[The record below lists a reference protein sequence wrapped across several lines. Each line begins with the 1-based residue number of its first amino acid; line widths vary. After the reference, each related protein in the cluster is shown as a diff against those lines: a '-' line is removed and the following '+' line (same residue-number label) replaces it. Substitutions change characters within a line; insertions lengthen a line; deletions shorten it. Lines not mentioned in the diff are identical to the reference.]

1 MFFALALAAATSTS
15 QPGALKL
22 FQDWTVGCDNG
33 RACQA
38 VALLPEGD
46 WEGTTLVVRREAPA
60 GAPAEFFVVP
70 PEGAK
75 VVTAEANG
83 ARVALI
89 ATDDGLAPRD
99 PPEFLALLRSASE
112 LTLYDAANKPV
123 SRVSLKGASAA
134 LLYIDD
140 QQKRVGTVT
149 ALVRP
154 GAKPSSAVPAP
165 PPLPVIALPA
175 GSAAPPP
182 RLDRAALLQTHV
194 DTGCDRLAKPEDVTI
209 ARLDA
214 NATLV
219 LLPDWCGSGAYNFS
233 SVALIADNRGRVRAA
248 SFETPPGF
256 QDDNVVVNGDWL
268 ADERR
273 LTSYAKGRGIGDC
286 GTAQEYVWDGTRFRL
301 TEFSQMGECRGSL
314 DWITTWRAVAR

>member
-1 MFFALALAAATSTS
+1 MSLLLALAAAASAP

-33 RACQA
+33 RTCQA

-89 ATDDGLAPRD
+89 ASHDGLAPRD
-99 PPEFLALLRSASE
+99 VPEFLALLRSASE
-112 LTLYDAANKPV
+112 LTLYDEANKPV

-134 LLYIDD
+134 LLFIDD

-154 GAKPSSAVPAP
+154 GAKPGSAVPVP
-165 PPLPVIALPA
+165 PPLPVIAQPPA
-175 GSAAPPP
+175 SAAPPP
-182 RLDRAALLQTHV
+182 RLDRAALLRAHV

-214 NATLV
+214 NATLA

-233 SVALIADNRGRVRAA
+233 SIALIADNRGRVRAA
-248 SFETPPGF
+248 KFETPPGF
-256 QDDNVVVNGDWL
+256 QDDNVVINGDWL

-286 GTAQEYVWDGTRFRL
+286 GTAQEYAWDGTRFRL
-301 TEFSQMGECRGSL
+301 TELTQMGECRGSL
-314 DWITTWRAVAR
+314 DWITTWRAVTR